1 MHLKNLLTLSI
12 ALGTCMLASADETNP
27 IYTSSFQQ
35 PVSSLQSS
43 HLETRG
49 APDYRCGPDHGRCS
63 RGTCCSRSVLDLEI
77 LLTRST
83 GFCGTSKAHCR
94 SPDCQLDY
102 GHCDTH
108 KMPKGPPPTKSLV
121 PYGPMA
127 IRSCTVP
134 GTIAFTFD
142 DGPTQYTGDL
152 LDLLDRYGAKAT
164 FFITGNNNG
173 KGQIDDKKLPWM
185 ALIERIQRSGHQ
197 IASHT
202 WSHEDLSKVTAVQ
215 RRDQILKNEAALRN
229 IVGHFPTYM
238 RPPYS
243 SCDPA
248 SGCGDELGGLGYH
261 IILYDIDTED
271 YKNDNPGRIQLS
283 KDIFDRALGSASP
296 YDKSWLVIAH
306 DAHEQTV
313 HNLTEHMLKTASE
326 LGYRPVTVGECLRD
340 SPEHW
345 YRRDDRGPTNKKG
358 SKSGK
363 VCGNSSESCVQNCQK
378 NTGYCPVEIPSEG
391 DAKGSRVPN
400 KSSKSDAD
408 ADLRTIGSATVT
420 SLLLALIVAMLM

>member
-1 MHLKNLLTLSI
+1 MDRLTTVAGPTTVV
-12 ALGTCMLASADETNP
+12 ALMVLAAP
-27 IYTSSFQQ
+27 A
-35 PVSSLQSS
+35 PVSV
-43 HLETRG
+43 T
-49 APDYRCGPDHGRCS
+49 P
-63 RGTCCSRSVLDLEI
+63 VLDLEI

-102 GHCDTH
+102 GQCDTH
-108 KMPKGPPPTKSLV
+108 KKPKGPPTDQIPRPRVGQV
-121 PYGPMA
+121 PYGPME

-142 DGPTQYTGDL
+142 DGPSDYTGDL

-185 ALIERIQRSGHQ
+185 ALIERMQRTGHQ

-202 WSHEDLSKVTAVQ
+202 WSHEDLSKVTALQ
-215 RRDQILKNEAALRN
+215 RRDQMLKNEAALRN
-229 IVGHFPTYM
+229 ILGHFPTYM

-243 SCDPA
+243 RCDHA

-261 IILYDIDTED
+261 IILYDIDTDD
-271 YKNDNPGRIQLS
+271 YKNDHPGRIQLS

-326 LGYRPVTVGECLRD
+326 RGYRPVTVGECLRD

-345 YRRDDRGPTNKKG
+345 YRRDDRGPANKKG
-358 SKSGK
+358 SSSWKA
-363 VCGNSSESCVQNCQK
+363 CGNSSERCAQSCEK
-378 NTGYCPVEIPSEG
+378 NASHCPVEVPSKG
-391 DAKGSRVPN
+391 DAGEPRVPS